1 MSNEESIR
9 EVRLEK
15 LAKMRELGYD
25 PYRIEKWDRPESAD
39 QILANFSEGKEVS
52 FAGRIVSYRDMG
64 KAGFAHLSDG
74 DGKIQAYFRKDD
86 IGEVAYDVYKLIDL
100 GDHVGVRGTL
110 FVTKT
115 GEQSIHV
122 TEFHPLSK
130 PLHPLPLGKEKDGHV
145 FYGLQDVEIRHRHRH
160 LDLLANKE
168 ARTRLLNRARII
180 SAVRSYF
187 NECDYLEME
196 TPLLQMEAGGAA
208 ARPFITHYN
217 EYDVDVKIRI
227 SLELYL
233 KRIICGDVPKVYEIG
248 RVFRNEGVSYKHNPE
263 FTLLEFYEAYANLE
277 DMMVHVENCFKYVAL
292 KVFGDTKVDIAHQD
306 GYVTIDFGQPWARID
321 MLDEIAKHTGLL
333 REQLLDFKTAVEA
346 LGSEPRFNAV
356 TGKRVVA
363 TEERN
368 LGGLLEKLLE
378 VYVEP
383 TLIQPSFII
392 GYPLETS
399 PLAKK
404 DPLDPRFTRRFEG
417 YVLGNE
423 VCNAF
428 SEINDPVD
436 QRERFEFQV
445 TEKEAGDDEAH
456 PMDEE
461 FIYALECGM
470 PPTGGCGIGMD
481 RMAMLLTGSGTIR
494 EALFFP
500 FMRPE
505 KEEASEEYES

>member
-9 EVRLEK
+9 EIRLEK
-15 LAKMRELGYD
+15 LARMRELGFD
-25 PYRIEKWDRPESAD
+25 PYRVEKWEKPLSAD
-39 QILANFSEGKEVS
+39 QIFATFEEGKGVS

-74 DGKIQAYFRKDD
+74 DNKIQAYFRKDELGD
-86 IGEVAYDVYKLIDL
+86 NAYEVYKLLDL
-100 GDHVGVRGTL
+100 GDHVGIKGKL

-122 TEFHPLSK
+122 DEFHPLSK
-130 PLHPLPLGKEKDGHV
+130 TLHPLPLGKEKDGHV
-145 FYGLQDVEIRHRHRH
+145 FSGLQDAETRLRHRH
-160 LDLLANKE
+160 LDLITSKE
-168 ARTRLLNRARII
+168 GRAKLLNRARVI
-180 SAVRSYF
+180 SAVRAYF
-187 NECDYLEME
+187 DSQDYLEVE
-196 TPLLQMEAGGAA
+196 TPILQQEAGGAS
-208 ARPFITHYN
+208 ARPFITHIN
-217 EYDVDVKIRI
+217 EYDAEVKLRI

-233 KRIICGDVPKVYEIG
+233 KRIICGDVPKVYEVG

-277 DMMVHVENCFKYVAL
+277 DMMVHVENCFKFVAE
-292 KVFGDTKVDIAHQD
+292 KVFGTTKVDVPHQD
-306 GYVTIDFGQPWARID
+306 GYVTLDFGQSWARID
-321 MLDEIAKHTGLL
+321 MLDEIAKHTGVL
-333 REQLLDFKTAVEA
+333 REQLLDLETAVEA
-346 LGSEPRFNAV
+346 LGPQRRLNAV
-356 TGKRVVA
+356 TGKQVVPSD
-363 TEERN
+363 ERN

-383 TLIQPSFII
+383 TLIHPTFVV

-404 DPLDPRFTRRFEG
+404 DPNDARFTRRFEG

-423 VCNAF
+423 VCNSF
-428 SEINDPVD
+428 SEINDPID

-445 TEKEAGDDEAH
+445 SEKEAGDDEAH

-461 FIYALECGM
+461 FLYALECGM

-481 RMAMLLTGSGTIR
+481 RMAMLLTGAQTIR
-494 EALFFP
+494 EALMFP
-500 FMRPE
+500 YMRPA
-505 KEEASEEYES
+505 KHEEHTEEE

>member
-86 IGEVAYDVYKLIDL
+86 LGEVAYDVYKLIDL

-180 SAVRSYF
+180 SAVRTYF

-217 EYDVDVKIRI
+217 EYNVDVKIRI

-248 RVFRNEGVSYKHNPE
+248 RVFRNEGVSFSH
-263 FTLLEFYEAYANLE
+263 AY
-277 DMMVHVENCFKYVAL
+277 
-292 KVFGDTKVDIAHQD
+292 
-306 GYVTIDFGQPWARID
+306 
-321 MLDEIAKHTGLL
+321 
-333 REQLLDFKTAVEA
+333 
-346 LGSEPRFNAV
+346 
-356 TGKRVVA
+356 
-363 TEERN
+363 
-368 LGGLLEKLLE
+368 
-378 VYVEP
+378 
-383 TLIQPSFII
+383 
-392 GYPLETS
+392 
-399 PLAKK
+399 
-404 DPLDPRFTRRFEG
+404 
-417 YVLGNE
+417 
-423 VCNAF
+423 
-428 SEINDPVD
+428 
-436 QRERFEFQV
+436 
-445 TEKEAGDDEAH
+445 
-456 PMDEE
+456 
-461 FIYALECGM
+461 
-470 PPTGGCGIGMD
+470 
-481 RMAMLLTGSGTIR
+481 
-494 EALFFP
+494 
-500 FMRPE
+500 
-505 KEEASEEYES
+505 